1 MKKPVSL
8 LATFLL
14 TTLFSAGCKNPVDG
28 LTDIRL
34 NFNERV
40 TVAATFEN
48 ESGLATIGSLSVTWD
63 GQAFQEFALP
73 SPVEQVAVS
82 GSRPGREK
90 GSHRLSFRISSQT
103 SSPNTYRVTGL
114 VITSYDEAGTV
125 AGRLILDSRTEPLD
139 TNDAITYDFRL

>member
-14 TTLFSAGCKNPVDG
+14 TTLFVAGCKNPVDG
-28 LTDIRL
+28 LTDISL

-48 ESGLATIGSLSVTWD
+48 GIGLATIGGLSVTWD
-63 GQAFQEFALP
+63 GQAFQDFAPP
-73 SPVEQVAVS
+73 SPVGQVAVS

-103 SSPNTYRVTGL
+103 SSPSTYRVTGL
-114 VITSYDEAGTV
+114 VVTSYDEAGGV
-125 AGRLILDSRTEPLD
+125 AGTLVLEPRTATLE

>member
-1 MKKPVSL
+1 VKKPVSL
-8 LATFLL
+8 LAILL
-14 TTLFSAGCKNPVDG
+14 PMTLFVAGCKSPVDG
-28 LTDIRL
+28 LTNISL

-48 ESGLATIGSLSVTWD
+48 GSGLATIGSLSVTWD

-90 GSHRLSFRISSQT
+90 GSHRLSFRIRSQT

-114 VITSYDEAGTV
+114 VVTSYDEAGTV
-125 AGRLILDSRTEPLD
+125 AGRLILESRTDLLD
-139 TNDAITYDFRL
+139 TNDTITYDFRL